1 MINVGA
7 FVAIHQTLARNRNTM
22 YNTMKRN
29 RTRFINHKKPK
40 KCCLNCSHFDQ
51 ETTDDVA
58 CCNCCED
65 LEFFDPTPIEY
76 CSEFE
81 DE

>member
-7 FVAIHQTLARNRNTM
+7 CVVVGLSLKQ
-22 YNTMKRN
+22 KRT
-29 RTRFINHKKPK
+29 TRFINRKKPK

-51 ETTDDVA
+51 ETTTDVA

-65 LEFFDPTPIEY
+65 MEFFNLVPIEY

>member
-7 FVAIHQTLARNRNTM
+7 FVAINQTLARNRNTM

-29 RTRFINHKKPK
+29 RTRFINQKKPK

-58 CCNCCED
+58 CCNWCED
-65 LEFFDPTPIEY
+65 LEFFDLAPIEY
-76 CSEFE
+76 CTEFE

>member
-7 FVAIHQTLARNRNTM
+7 FVAIHQTLAITRNTM
-22 YNTMKRN
+22 HHTMKQN
-29 RTRFINHKKPK
+29 QTRFINQKKPK

-51 ETTDDVA
+51 ETTTDVV
-58 CCNCCED
+58 CCNCCEN
-65 LEFFDPTPIEY
+65 LEFFNLAPIEY
-76 CSEFE
+76 CTKFE